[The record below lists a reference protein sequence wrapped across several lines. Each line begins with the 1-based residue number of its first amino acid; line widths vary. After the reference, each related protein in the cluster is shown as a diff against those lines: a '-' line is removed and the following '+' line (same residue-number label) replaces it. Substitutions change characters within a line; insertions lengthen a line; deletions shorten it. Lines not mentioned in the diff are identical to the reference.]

1 MTIGLTQYQL
11 LLLQCERVCFVRCM
25 LFINDDINGI
35 SFLYMYIYCVRKLRR
50 TYIHVHSTSI
60 NIQHVHG
67 SCKCVS
73 SLFSVFTCDACQ
85 WWTLSPYR
93 WVHVWYFQWR
103 MTISCMLALNVY
115 TDNNFK
121 RRYMKRCINETL
133 LSVRG
138 FFSSD
143 SYK

>member
-1 MTIGLTQYQL
+1 MRIYINISNYMTIGLTQYQL

-50 TYIHVHSTSI
+50 TCIHVHSTSI

-73 SLFSVFTCDACQ
+73 SFFCFHMRRVPVMDFIPLLMGTCLIFSVTNDNLVHASAQC
-85 WWTLSPYR
+85 LYR
-93 WVHVWYFQWR
+93 
-103 MTISCMLALNVY
+103 
-115 TDNNFK
+115 
-121 RRYMKRCINETL
+121 
-133 LSVRG
+133 
-138 FFSSD
+138 
-143 SYK
+143 